1 MSASGETPTHVG
13 SCNKTSDL
21 DDSVEKQELAN
32 DKNPAYHLTTDSPN
46 GICCQDDGICCQ
58 DDTDSAKAAE
68 RMQLA
73 DDNRAKT
80 QTQLDGI
87 DCLDYFES
95 DEKCVKVCENCSD
108 NSKLDDD
115 SKAEV
120 DTGACLQH
128 HIGDGLIDSDA
139 LSDAPD
145 DDDVES
151 DFATIDIS
159 DSLKLSLSDVMPC
172 DDAETAPSAETRNP
186 ASPNGRPMHDIWHS
200 VFEIRRREF
209 GYRSRYNGTSAFTQK
224 FCGSI
229 NFTKKLKR
237 YATLKGHSGCV
248 NALHFN
254 ESGTSLFM
262 LWITFGVL

>member
-1 MSASGETPTHVG
+1 MSASGETPTHVS

-32 DKNPAYHLTTDSPN
+32 YENSAFHLTTDSPN
-46 GICCQDDGICCQ
+46 GLCRQ
-58 DDTDSAKAAE
+58 DDTDSEKPTE
-68 RMQLA
+68 RMQPA
-73 DDNRAKT
+73 EDDSCVET
-80 QTQLDGI
+80 QAQLDGI

-95 DEKCVKVCENCSD
+95 NENCVKVRENCSG
-108 NSKLDDD
+108 NSKLDCSNDN
-115 SKAEV
+115 SKEEV
-120 DTGACLQH
+120 DPGACLQH
-128 HIGDGLIDSDA
+128 HIGDGLIDSYA

-159 DSLKLSLSDVMPC
+159 DSLKMSLSDTKPC
-172 DDAETAPSAETRNP
+172 DDVETAPSAETRI
-186 ASPNGRPMHDIWHS
+186 SPSTDGKPMHDIWHS
-200 VFEIRRREF
+200 IFEIRKREL

-229 NFTKKLKR
+229 NFTKKLER

-254 ESGTSLFM
+254 ESGTSLFV
-262 LWITFGVL
+262 LWLITIGRL